1 MVEAITSD
9 PGGLHMQRIMTPVAL
24 AFAGALLLS
33 GCTAGGGTT
42 ATTEAAGSCDAVQSE
57 VRDISN
63 GAQNVLGAGGDPA
76 EIQSSLEDYSVRV
89 TELGETTD
97 DAVSTELEGLSG
109 AIDEAAEF
117 AATLPSD
124 PEAEVDADAVAE
136 HQTAIQDAA
145 TAASEA
151 CTDE

>member
-1 MVEAITSD
+1 MRDGQE
-9 PGGLHMQRIMTPVAL
+9 R
-24 AFAGALLLS
+24 GARHLERRAERRS
-33 GCTAGGGTT
+33 
-42 ATTEAAGSCDAVQSE
+42 SS
-57 VRDISN
+57 
-63 GAQNVLGAGGDPA
+63 GGDPS

-89 TELGETTD
+89 TELGETTG
-97 DAVSTELEGLSG
+97 DAASTELEALSG
-109 AIDEAAEF
+109 ALDDAAEF

-151 CTDE
+151 CTAE

>member
-1 MVEAITSD
+1 
-9 PGGLHMQRIMTPVAL
+9 MQRIMTSTAL
-24 AFAGALLLS
+24 VFAGALLLS
-33 GCTAGGGTT
+33 GCAAGGGASTPSADPCET
-42 ATTEAAGSCDAVQSE
+42 VQSE

-63 GAQNVLGAGGDPA
+63 GAQNVLAGGGDPS

-89 TELGETTD
+89 TELGETTG
-97 DAVSTELEGLSG
+97 DAASTELEVLSG
-109 AIDEAAEF
+109 ALDDAAEF

-151 CTDE
+151 CTAE

>member
-1 MVEAITSD
+1 
-9 PGGLHMQRIMTPVAL
+9 MQRIITPVAL

-42 ATTEAAGSCDAVQSE
+42 QTTAAAGSCETVKSE

-63 GAQNVLGAGGDPA
+63 GAQNALAAGGDPA
-76 EIQSSLEDYSVRV
+76 DVQSTLEDYSVRV
-89 TELGETTD
+89 DELGETTD

-109 AIDEAAEF
+109 ALDDAAEF

-124 PEAEVDADAVAE
+124 PEAEVDSEAVAE

-145 TAASEA
+145 SAASEA